1 MDDDKLYIP
10 YGLSIE
16 QEYFPGFGGRELR
29 QFLIGTAG
37 SAAAGALILMLTGQ
51 IAALIVS
58 MLIGAAGSMMAVRR
72 DPYTRISVI
81 GQVSDLIR
89 FRRSQK
95 HYKYIYKS
103 WV

>member
-1 MDDDKLYIP
+1 
-10 YGLSIE
+10 
-16 QEYFPGFGGRELR
+16 
-29 QFLIGTAG
+29 
-37 SAAAGALILMLTGQ
+37 MLTGQ
-51 IAALIVS
+51 ISALIVS

-81 GQVSDLIR
+81 GQLSDLIR

-95 HYKYIYKS
+95 HYKYTYKS

>member
-37 SAAAGALILMLTGQ
+37 SAAAGALLLMLTG
-51 IAALIVS
+51 
-58 MLIGAAGSMMAVRR
+58 
-72 DPYTRISVI
+72 
-81 GQVSDLIR
+81 
-89 FRRSQK
+89 
-95 HYKYIYKS
+95 
-103 WV
+103 